1 MASRPSYKDYGI
13 PDSLAVPTGE
23 YIQGWDDAKAA
34 NLSRIILYNLDVVYS
49 MQKEILRRL
58 DGEDNSQDQKLTDE
72 QLAQKL
78 QLHEWNHRD
87 RTMEVNHLP
96 SRGNGSPAVGGSGA
110 IRPK

>member
-1 MASRPSYKDYGI
+1 MPKLLISVGSFFTTWMSSTACRKRYSAASMG
-13 PDSLAVPTGE
+13 
-23 YIQGWDDAKAA
+23 
-34 NLSRIILYNLDVVYS
+34 LDIFIATVTVTD
-49 MQKEILRRL
+49 LTHR
-58 DGEDNSQDQKLTDE
+58 EDNSQDQKLTDE